1 MIISCHLKK
10 YIVKHKI
17 KKINVGIIGI
27 GRISLHH
34 INCIISEKN
43 FFLSAICDLDKL
55 KLSKF
60 IKKYKTKGYL
70 NYKEMLSRHQEIN
83 LVIIATPSGMHYEH
97 AKDII
102 IRFKKNL
109 IIEKPLTLKISQ
121 AKELFK
127 LSNKKGVKIFPV
139 FQNRYNL
146 AVRRVK
152 KSIKS
157 KEIGDIRVV
166 NVRVRW
172 CRQQQYYNMSP
183 WRGTYSHDGGALT
196 NQGIHHIDLLRYLF
210 GEVEYVNCQM
220 KTLGSKIQVEDTIVA
235 TFGFKNGGV
244 GTLEITT
251 AARPIDY
258 EASISLLGS
267 KGMIQIGGIAV
278 NKLEIFTPKQID
290 INKFSESF
298 KRNYYGFGHKYL
310 YKSISNYFFRKK
322 EFLISYNDCLKTL
335 QLLHCFYNSAEQNK
349 KVYFKNSTDSK
360 KLGRKNE
367 KISKLYRFYEK

>member
-1 MIISCHLKK
+1 MLKSH
-10 YIVKHKI
+10 IVKHKI

-43 FFLSAICDLDKL
+43 FFLSAICDLDKI
-55 KLSKF
+55 KLNKF
-60 IKKYKTKGYL
+60 IKKYKTRGYL
-70 NYKEMLSRHQEIN
+70 NYKEMLSKHQEIN

-127 LSNKKGVKIFPV
+127 LSDKKGVKIFPV

-152 KSIKS
+152 KSIKL
-157 KEIGDIRVV
+157 KEIGDIRIV

-278 NKLEIFTPKQID
+278 NKLEIFTPKQND

-322 EFLISYNDCLKTL
+322 KFLISYNDCVKTL

-349 KVYFKNSTDSK
+349 KVYFKNSRDSK
-360 KLGRKNE
+360 KLGRKND

>member
-1 MIISCHLKK
+1 MITLSHLEK
-10 YIVKHKI
+10 YIMKHKI
-17 KKINVGIIGI
+17 KKINVGIIGV

-34 INCIISEKN
+34 INCIISEKS
-43 FFLSAICDLDKL
+43 FFLSAICDLDNSKL
-55 KLSKF
+55 NKF
-60 IKKYKTKGYL
+60 VKKYKTKGYL
-70 NYKEMLSRHQEIN
+70 NYREMLSKHKEIN

-97 AKDII
+97 AKEII
-102 IRFKKNL
+102 LRYKKNL
-109 IIEKPLTLKISQ
+109 IIEKPLTLKVSQ
-121 AKELFK
+121 AKELFR
-127 LSNKKGVKIFPV
+127 LSNKNKLKIFPV

-152 KSIKS
+152 KSITS
-157 KEIGDIRVV
+157 GEIGKIRIV

-172 CRQQQYYNMSP
+172 CRQQKYYDMSP

-210 GEVEYVNCQM
+210 GEVDYVNCQM
-220 KTLGSKIQVEDTIVA
+220 RTIGSKIQVEDTIVA

-267 KGMIQIGGIAV
+267 KGMVQIGGIAV
-278 NKLEIFTPKQID
+278 NKLEIFTPKQND
-290 INKFSESF
+290 IKKFSESF

-310 YKSISNYFFRKK
+310 YKSISNYFFKKK
-322 EFLISYNDCLKTL
+322 EFLISYNDCIKTL

-349 KVYFKNSTDSK
+349 KIYFKNSRDSK
-360 KLGRKNE
+360 KLGVKNE
-367 KISKLYRFYEK
+367 KISKLYRFREK

>member
-1 MIISCHLKK
+1 MKRNL
-10 YIVKHKI
+10 

-34 INCIISEKN
+34 IKCIISEKK
-43 FFLSAICDLDKL
+43 FSLTAISDLNIL
-55 KLSKF
+55 K
-60 IKKYKTKGYL
+60 IKKFSKIYKVPGHLDYR
-70 NYKEMLSRHQEIN
+70 EMLNKHKEIN

-102 IRFKKNL
+102 LRFKKNL

-121 AKELFK
+121 AKELFN
-127 LSNKKGVKIFPV
+127 LSKKYRVKIFPV

-152 KSIKS
+152 KSLNTN
-157 KEIGDIRVV
+157 EIGELRVV

-172 CRQQQYYNMSP
+172 CRKQRYYNLSP

-196 NQGIHHIDLLRYLF
+196 NQGIHHVDLLRYLF

-220 KTLGSKIQVEDTIVA
+220 RTLGSKIDVEDTVVA
-235 TFGFKNGGV
+235 TFGFKNGAV

-258 EASISLLGS
+258 EASISILGS
-267 KGMIQIGGIAV
+267 KGMVQIGGIAV
-278 NKLEIFTPKQID
+278 NKLETFTPKPSI
-290 INKFSESF
+290 ISKFSESF
-298 KRNYYGFGHKYL
+298 KRDYYGFGHKYL
-310 YKSISNYFFRKK
+310 YKSIGNYFFKK
-322 EFLISYNDCLKTL
+322 KIFLISYDDCIKTL
-335 QLLHCFYNSAEQNK
+335 RLLHCFYNSAEKNK
-349 KVYFKNSTDSK
+349 KVYFKNSKDSK
-360 KLGRKNE
+360 KLGIKNE
-367 KISKLYRFYEK
+367 KISKLYRFNEK